1 MCPGAVSHQPSSVP
15 QPHFP
20 LAAPGS
26 HASST
31 GTPAEENLVL
41 VASAEVRRLIL
52 MGLAGVMS
60 LALRQS
66 LWQMQRVAA
75 LGLGKVPA
83 PLRMVGGSEVLDWHS
98 TGPQRNPVRASSSLK
113 RVDARRQPV
122 PWLGLLTCSLSWG
135 GVCSALLSS
144 AAVPRT
150 PQGGRGTYSV
160 LVMPGFPCS
169 VPLTEKGGGEGCR
182 CSFLGPPGS

>member
-31 GTPAEENLVL
+31 GTPAEGNLVL
-41 VASAEVRRLIL
+41 VASAEVQRLIL
-52 MGLAGVMS
+52 MGLAGVTS

-66 LWQMQRVAA
+66 LWQMERVAG

-83 PLRMVGGSEVLDWHS
+83 PLPSVGGSEVLDWYS
-98 TGPQRNPVRASSSLK
+98 TGPQRNPVRAPSSLK
-113 RVDARRQPV
+113 RVDARQQPV
-122 PWLGLLTCSLSWG
+122 PQLGLLTCSLSWG
-135 GVCSALLSS
+135 GVCSALISS
-144 AAVPRT
+144 CAQDATRRPWYLLRSGYAKV
-150 PQGGRGTYSV
+150 S
-160 LVMPGFPCS
+160 LLCS
-169 VPLTEKGGGEGCR
+169 FNREGSGEGCR
-182 CSFLGPPGS
+182 CSFLGPPGN